1 MSLKLETHSGPVHAW
16 VVGSGARS
24 EDGSGS
30 GRLMLHTAARGREEV
45 ARCFARRG
53 VVDAWVW
60 KGGLVSMQLLVA
72 LA

>member
-1 MSLKLETHSGPVHAW
+1 
-16 VVGSGARS
+16 
-24 EDGSGS
+24 
-30 GRLMLHTAARGREEV
+30 MLHTAARGREEV

-53 VVDAWVW
+53 VVGAWVW